1 MKLASNIV
9 GALLGLAFVAFGAM
23 VLLEL
28 GPKPPAAPEGTPV
41 AHFMA
46 AFAPTGYLKFVK
58 FFEVVGGLLVAVPR
72 TRRAGLLVLGPILI
86 NIGAFHGFVTG
97 GEGLFSPILLVLV
110 ALTVFLVW
118 AERDAFR
125 HFLWK
130 TPPANS

>member
-1 MKLASNIV
+1 MKLASQIV

-23 VLLEL
+23 VLLDL
-28 GPKPPAAPEGTPV
+28 GPKPPAPPEGTPV

-58 FFEVVGGLLVAVPR
+58 LFEVVGGLLVAFPR

-97 GEGLFSPILLVLV
+97 GEGLFSPMLVVLV
-110 ALTVFLVW
+110 AMTLFLVW
-118 AERDAFR
+118 VERDAFR
-125 HFLWK
+125 RFVWNAP
-130 TPPANS
+130 TTN